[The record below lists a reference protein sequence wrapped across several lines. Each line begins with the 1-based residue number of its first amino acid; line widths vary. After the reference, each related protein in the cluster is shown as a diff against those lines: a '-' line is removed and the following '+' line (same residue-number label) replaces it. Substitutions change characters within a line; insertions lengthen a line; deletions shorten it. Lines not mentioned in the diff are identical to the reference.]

1 MRNGITGIQ
10 LYPKSSSVIVIAL
23 FGFQGGKK
31 YHLAPAICIYEKRLA
46 QPVCPGGPGTV
57 NTAGIIDD
65 LIRDTAPEGVYGYH
79 DLLSTARKRKF
90 NGVAVSGGPD
100 ETTYLIFLDGGPEGA
115 LIAGP
120 KGELYGDKAVYLMKD
135 TGRFTLYPISQ
146 PLAGQLIL
154 GCQIYNTSHFSGGS
168 PAELPEIGKK
178 AEGIGRFI
186 INIRRGGVPASGL
199 PVKIRRNGQIVASDI
214 TDRQGVAS
222 FRLMYGT
229 YDLLVTREEQNID
242 VYEFCFDQGLH
253 EKAQE
258 LELD

>member
-1 MRNGITGIQ
+1 M
-10 LYPKSSSVIVIAL
+10 
-23 FGFQGGKK
+23 
-31 YHLAPAICIYEKRLA
+31 
-46 QPVCPGGPGTV
+46 